1 MMIIVFY
8 SILTFDQVSRKFT
21 PENYLAE
28 SFPLGNCPL
37 WKYLAM
43 NILPYESSPLWRL
56 PPRNLP
62 LRKLPTMKI
71 PPEKIN
77 PHEIASP
84 LINHKNERKNKIT
97 NLFALKNAM
106 QHNILIKITKVFLD
120 TQMISQKIQGLDT
133 FFTERKKIQRSNETE
148 NHQIAFTCQFC
159 KSRKTKTRQSNYGI
173 WQICELLNS
182 QSSLHVTL

>member
-1 MMIIVFY
+1 MIIVFY

-56 PPRNLP
+56 PPRILP

-97 NLFALKNAM
+97 KLFALKNAM

-120 TQMISQKIQGLDT
+120 TQMI
-133 FFTERKKIQRSNETE
+133 
-148 NHQIAFTCQFC
+148 
-159 KSRKTKTRQSNYGI
+159 
-173 WQICELLNS
+173 
-182 QSSLHVTL
+182 